1 MDQVFA
7 IFGLVFIFG
16 LAFWRNLNMGAVAL
30 AIAFL
35 MGTFYFD
42 LIPQEI
48 ADGFPSH
55 LVITLLGVTYIFGI
69 GRVNGTV
76 DQVVRTLVSAVHGRV
91 ALIPWVFFIL
101 AAAITAS
108 GALSIATYS
117 ILVPIGMAF
126 AQKNRINPLLMGLSI
141 INGTNAG
148 GFSPIAVYYTII
160 SAAIRQLG
168 LDVDPIPIFAWT
180 FIGSFLLNVI
190 VYLMFD
196 GMKLVRRDRAN
207 EDVADT
213 SAVIAKAEWTREQVL
228 TVAVFLLVVAG
239 SLLFGLDVG
248 FMAMAGAVLIA
259 AFRPDDARAGLQ
271 QIGWGVI
278 LLIGGM
284 VTYINMLDSTGTIS
298 GLANNV
304 SSIGSAAISA
314 LLLLYIA
321 AIVSAFASTN
331 AMFVVLVPL
340 AAPLLLS
347 GEIGVMG
354 FAIAL
359 ALAAVVVD
367 TSPFSTAGALVVAN
381 TDDVRTDRVFRGL
394 LWWACGMMVLAPPA
408 VWAAFVLTT

>member
-7 IFGLVFIFG
+7 SVGLVLIFG
-16 LAFWRNLNMGAVAL
+16 LAFWRNLNMGSVAL
-30 AIAFL
+30 AIAFFL
-35 MGTFYFD
+35 GTFYFD
-42 LIPQEI
+42 LSAQEI
-48 ADGFPSH
+48 ATGFPGH

-76 DQVVRTLVSAVHGRV
+76 DQVVRTLVNAVHGRV

-126 AQKNRINPLLMGLSI
+126 AQKNRINPILMGLSI

-160 SAAIRQLG
+160 SAAIRNLG
-168 LDVDPIPIFAWT
+168 LDVEPIPVFFWT
-180 FIGSFLLNVI
+180 FLGSFLLNI
-190 VYLMFD
+190 VVYFMFD
-196 GMKLVRRDRAN
+196 GMKLVRRDRN
-207 EDVADT
+207 NTEVADT
-213 SAVIAKAEWTREQVL
+213 SSVIAKAAWTGVQKL
-228 TVAVFLLVVAG
+228 TVVVFLSVVAG
-239 SLLFGLDVG
+239 ALLFGLDVG
-248 FMAMAGAVLIA
+248 FMAMAGAVFIA
-259 AFRPDDARAGLQ
+259 AFRPDDAREGLQ

-284 VTYINMLDSTGTIS
+284 VTYINMLDSTGTIE
-298 GLANNV
+298 GLAQKV
-304 SSIGSAAISA
+304 SSVGSAEISA

-331 AMFVVLVPL
+331 AMFVILVPL
-340 AAPLLLS
+340 AAPLLLT
-347 GEIGVMG
+347 GDINVMG

-381 TDDVRTDRVFRGL
+381 TDETRSDRVFRGL
-394 LWWACGMMVLAPPA
+394 LWWACGMMVLAPPI
-408 VWAAFVLTT
+408 VWAIFVLPA

>member
-1 MDQVFA
+1 MDQVIA
-7 IFGLVFIFG
+7 TVGLVCIFG

-30 AIAFL
+30 AIAFF

-42 LIPQEI
+42 LSAQEI
-48 ADGFPSH
+48 AAGFPGH

-168 LDVDPIPIFAWT
+168 LDIEPIPVFVWT
-180 FIGSFLLNVI
+180 FVGSFLLNVL
-190 VYLMFD
+190 VYFLFD
-196 GMKLVRRDRAN
+196 GLKLIRRDR
-207 EDVADT
+207 EKSGTADT
-213 SAVIAKAEWTREQVL
+213 SSVIADANWTRIEIL
-228 TVAVFLLVVAG
+228 TVVIFLAVVAG
-239 SLLFGLDVG
+239 ALFFGLDVG
-248 FMAMAGAVLIA
+248 FMAMSGAVIIA
-259 AFRPDDARAGLQ
+259 AFKPDDARAGLQ

-284 VTYINMLDSTGTIS
+284 VTYINMLDSTGTIT

-304 SSIGSAAISA
+304 SNIGSAAVSA

-331 AMFVVLVPL
+331 AMFVILVPL
-340 AAPLLLS
+340 AAPLLLG
-347 GEIGVMG
+347 GEIGIMG

-381 TDDVRTDRVFRGL
+381 TDEARSDRVFKGL

>member
-1 MDQVFA
+1 MDQILA
-7 IFGLVFIFG
+7 AAGLVLIFG

-30 AIAFL
+30 AIAFF
-35 MGTFYFD
+35 MGTFYYGLEAKD
-42 LIPQEI
+42 IS
-48 ADGFPSH
+48 AGFPGS

-76 DQVVRTLVSAVHGRV
+76 DQVVRTLVNAVHGRV

-126 AQKNRINPLLMGLSI
+126 AQKNKISPLLMGLSI

-160 SAAIRQLG
+160 SAAMRNLG
-168 LDVDPIPIFAWT
+168 HDVSPLPVFLWT
-180 FIGSFLLNVI
+180 FVGSLVLNII
-190 VYLMFD
+190 VYFMFD
-196 GMKLVRRDRAN
+196 GMKLVRRDRENAA
-207 EDVADT
+207 VADP
-213 SAVIAKAEWTREQVL
+213 SSVVAKADWSGVQL
-228 TVAVFLLVVAG
+228 MTVGVFSLVVAG
-239 SLLFGLDVG
+239 ALIWGLDVG
-248 FMAMAGAVLIA
+248 FMAMAGAVFIA

-284 VTYINMLDSTGTIS
+284 VTYINMLDSTGTIE
-298 GLANNV
+298 GLAHKV
-304 SSIGSAAISA
+304 ASVGSAMVAA

-340 AAPLLLS
+340 AAPLLAE
-347 GEIGVMG
+347 GEVGVLG
-354 FAIAL
+354 FTIAL

-381 TDDVRTDRVFRGL
+381 TDEARSDRVFRGL
-394 LWWACGMMVLAPPA
+394 LWWACGMMVLAPPI
-408 VWAAFVLTT
+408 VWAIFVLPG

>member
-1 MDQVFA
+1 MDQVLA
-7 IFGLVFIFG
+7 SAGLVLIFG

-30 AIAFL
+30 AFTFL
-35 MGTFYFD
+35 LGTFHFD
-42 LIPQEI
+42 LTAQEI
-48 ADGFPSH
+48 AAGFPGH
-55 LVITLLGVTYIFGI
+55 LVITLVGVTYIFGI

-76 DQVVRTLVSAVHGRV
+76 DQIVRSLVAAVHGRV
-91 ALIPWVFFIL
+91 ALIPWVFFLL

-126 AQKNRINPLLMGLSI
+126 AQKNRIHPLLMGLSI

-160 SAAIRQLG
+160 SAALKSQGHTIE
-168 LDVDPIPIFAWT
+168 PIPMFFWT
-180 FIGSFLLNVI
+180 FLGSFLLNII
-190 VYLMFD
+190 VFFLFG
-196 GMKLVRRDRAN
+196 GMKLVRGQSPTSTS
-207 EDVADT
+207 EDDVIQA
-213 SAVIAKAEWTREQVL
+213 SAWTRTQKL
-228 TVAVFLLVVAG
+228 TVVVFLTVVA
-239 SLLFGLDVG
+239 SALLFDLDVG
-248 FMAMAGAVLIA
+248 FMAITGAVLIA
-259 AFRPDDARAGLQ
+259 SLRPDESREGLQ

-284 VTYINMLDSTGTIS
+284 VTYINMLDSTGTIE
-298 GLANNV
+298 GLAHKV
-304 SSIGSAAISA
+304 AAVGSPTTAA

-340 AAPLLLS
+340 AAPLLAG
-347 GEIGVMG
+347 GEIDPMG

-381 TDDVRTDRVFRGL
+381 SDEARSDRVFRGL
-394 LWWACGMMVLAPPA
+394 LWWACGMMVLAPPV

>member
-1 MDQVFA
+1 MDQILATVGLVLL
-7 IFGLVFIFG
+7 FGLS
-16 LAFWRNLNMGAVAL
+16 FWRNLNMGAAAL
-30 AIAFL
+30 AFAYFL
-35 MGTFYFD
+35 GAFYFGMD
-42 LIPQEI
+42 AKEI
-48 ADGFPSH
+48 ADGFPGH

-69 GRVNGTV
+69 GRINGTV
-76 DQVVRTLVSAVHGRV
+76 DQIVRTLLHAIRGRV
-91 ALIPWVFFIL
+91 SLIPWVFFLL

-126 AQKNRINPLLMGLSI
+126 AQKNRIHPLLMALSV

-160 SAAIRQLG
+160 SGTLRQFGFSVEPLP
-168 LDVDPIPIFAWT
+168 VFIWT
-180 FIGSFLLNVI
+180 FIGSLVVNIIAFFL
-190 VYLMFD
+190 FD
-196 GMKLVRRDRAN
+196 GLKLIGRRRDEPRPSSATVDIEEAN
-207 EDVADT
+207 W
-213 SAVIAKAEWTREQVL
+213 SAIQITTVVVFL
-228 TVAVFLLVVAG
+228 TVVMSA
-239 SLLFGLDVG
+239 LFFSLDVG
-248 FMAMAGAVLIA
+248 FMAMAGAVFLA
-259 AFRPDDARAGLQ
+259 AFRPDHAREGLQ

-284 VTYINMLDSTGTIS
+284 VTYINVLDSTGTIE
-298 GLANNV
+298 GLALKV
-304 SSIGSAAISA
+304 ASVGSPMVAA

-340 AAPLLLS
+340 AVPLLQT
-347 GEIGVMG
+347 GDVGVIG

-359 ALAAVVVD
+359 SLAAVVVD

-381 TDDVRTDRVFRGL
+381 VDEARSDSVFRGL

-408 VWAAFVLTT
+408 VWVAFVLFT